1 MTTHLTELSG
11 FGSVSGVPK
20 LPDGFREVFR
30 SYRVE
35 ANGIGLHAVIG
46 GQGPA
51 LLLLGGWP
59 ENWFA
64 WRYLMLPLSRDFTV
78 IAVDPRGVGL
88 SEKPAGG
95 YDADTLVADMFGL
108 MDTIGHQKFS
118 MVGHDVGLWV
128 GYAMAADRP
137 ERIERIAL
145 GEAIIPGLSPSP
157 PLLSDDRWLSDF
169 LWHFNFNRALV
180 VNERLVE
187 GREDLY
193 FGYQLDTKA
202 GSAAGFP
209 AYGKEFYIET
219 LRRVPGALKASFDY
233 YRAIDQ
239 SIPQYRRRKERKI
252 AVPILAFSGALA
264 CGEMVADELRT
275 VAVDVDSVVI
285 PECGHYPAEEQ
296 PVALLEALQRFLRP

>member
-20 LPDGFREVFR
+20 LPGGFREVFQ

-88 SEKPAGG
+88 SEKPADG

-180 VNERLVE
+180 VNERLIE

-193 FGYQLDTKA
+193 FGYQFDTTA
-202 GSAAGFP
+202 ASAAGFP

-252 AVPILAFSGALA
+252 AVPILAFSGGLA

-296 PVALLEALQRFLRP
+296 PAALLEALQRFLRP

>member
-51 LLLLGGWP
+51 LLLLGGCP

-118 MVGHDVGLWV
+118 MVGHDIGLWV

-193 FGYQLDTKA
+193 FGYQFDTKA

>member
-118 MVGHDVGLWV
+118 MVGHDIGLWV

-193 FGYQLDTKA
+193 FGYQFDTKA

>member
-239 SIPQYRRRKERKI
+239 TIPQYRRRKERKI